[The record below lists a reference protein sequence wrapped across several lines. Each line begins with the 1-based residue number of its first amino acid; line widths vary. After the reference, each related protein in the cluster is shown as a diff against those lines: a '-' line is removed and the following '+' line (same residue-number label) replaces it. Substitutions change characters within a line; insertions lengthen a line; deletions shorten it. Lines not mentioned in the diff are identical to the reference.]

1 MHRLAAVCVLC
12 ASTAIV
18 FAETYW
24 VPPPGSNPVFDL
36 STMPDIDEWVESEGE
51 RLMFIYGQYDPWTA
65 GAFELGDAEDAF
77 IFVDPVGTHG
87 ARITTLDPED
97 RDAAFAIIYR
107 WTGVEPVLPVARKT
121 TPDRFPQWRPALP

>member
-1 MHRLAAVCVLC
+1 MGGENLMIVGDSIVNHHIAFEQPAWFSGSDQDQVLAAQTRVALLDQVSQAQMRFVGFHLPDGGLGR
-12 ASTAIV
+12 
-18 FAETYW
+18 AERRDD
-24 VPPPGSNPVFDL
+24 G
-36 STMPDIDEWVESEGE
+36 
-51 RLMFIYGQYDPWTA
+51 
-65 GAFELGDAEDAF
+65 F
-77 IFVDPVGTHG
+77 IFVDPGGTHG